1 MKKNDIFTLALTRY
15 CHIFI
20 KGCTGEDYTG
30 FFQTAGYIEK
40 NTAPACDSEQDCITD
55 HNYRNIPELPEL
67 LEEFLPWI
75 QEVQKECHSTRFMA
89 KRSNEQPLPK
99 MAQKQ

>member
-1 MKKNDIFTLALTRY
+1 MVSFKPELRFPLNRNCGFHSPDRRCNQPRITQDPEKYLMYIFSR
-15 CHIFI
+15 
-20 KGCTGEDYTG
+20 
-30 FFQTAGYIEK
+30 
-40 NTAPACDSEQDCITD
+40 ITD

-99 MAQKQ
+99 MAQKE

>member
-1 MKKNDIFTLALTRY
+1 MICKTRV
-15 CHIFI
+15 
-20 KGCTGEDYTG
+20 TGAWPN
-30 FFQTAGYIEK
+30 FFNLHQLYGLYLQTAGYIEK
-40 NTAPACDSEQDCITD
+40 NTAPVCDSEQDCITD